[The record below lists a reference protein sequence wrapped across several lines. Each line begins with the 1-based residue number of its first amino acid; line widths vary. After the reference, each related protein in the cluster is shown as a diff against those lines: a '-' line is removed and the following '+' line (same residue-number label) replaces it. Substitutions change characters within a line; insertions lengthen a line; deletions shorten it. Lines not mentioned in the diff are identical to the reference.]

1 MDVYSMVTERIINQ
15 LEKGEI
21 PWKKPWA
28 KCLDGTFNR
37 ITRKPYS
44 LLNKLLLL
52 HGGEY
57 ATFKQWEQIGGRVKN
72 GEKSEIVVF
81 WKLQD
86 LVEKDENGNIE
97 MKQIPLLRYYNVFH
111 ISQVNNVMPLIR
123 TEDFGTKPVER
134 AETILHEYLNRE
146 HITLSAEESDR
157 AFYSLQTDSI
167 TVPKITQFEHA
178 EEYYSTVFHECGH
191 STMTAERCNREKES
205 KSAFLGSEKY
215 SKEELIAEIT
225 SATIMNSIRLE
236 TPMTFQNSTA
246 YIQNWLNTLKN
257 DKKLIVSASGKAE
270 KAARYILN
278 IDDEKEMERN
288 YYETGKIRQIKKNV

>member
-37 ITRKPYS
+37 VTRRPYS

-57 ATFKQWEQIGGRVKN
+57 ATFKQWEQVGGRVKK

-81 WKLQD
+81 WKMQD
-86 LVEKDENGNIE
+86 LAEKNEIGEIE
-97 MKQIPLLRYYNVFH
+97 IKKIPLLRYYNVFH
-111 ISQVNNVMPLIR
+111 ISQVENVLPLIK
-123 TEDFGTKPVER
+123 TENFGTESIEK
-134 AETILHEYLNRE
+134 AEKILYNYIERE
-146 HITLSAEESDR
+146 HIALSVRESDR
-157 AFYSLQTDSI
+157 AFYSSLTDSI
-167 TVPKITQFEHA
+167 TLPKITQFKHA
-178 EEYYSTVFHECGH
+178 EEFYSTAFHECGH
-191 STMTAERCNREKES
+191 STLKASRCDREAENKM
-205 KSAFLGSEKY
+205 ALFGSEDY

-225 SATIMNSIRLE
+225 SAAIMNHIGLE
-236 TPMTFQNSTA
+236 TLATFNNSAA
-246 YIQNWLNTLKN
+246 YIQNWLNALRN
-257 DKKLIVSASGKAE
+257 DKKLIVSASSKAE

-278 IDDEKEMERN
+278 INDEKETN
-288 YYETGKIRQIKKNV
+288 HNNYETREVR

>member
-123 TEDFGTKPVER
+123 TEDFGTKPIER

-167 TVPKITQFEHA
+167 TVPKITPVIPIFFTRNTDTTILMIDMINGR
-178 EEYYSTVFHECGH
+178 YCPCTNRPLDVLKWLTV
-191 STMTAERCNREKES
+191 
-205 KSAFLGSEKY
+205 
-215 SKEELIAEIT
+215 LIIPV
-225 SATIMNSIRLE
+225 R
-236 TPMTFQNSTA
+236 
-246 YIQNWLNTLKN
+246 
-257 DKKLIVSASGKAE
+257 
-270 KAARYILN
+270 
-278 IDDEKEMERN
+278 
-288 YYETGKIRQIKKNV
+288 